1 MGCPNIVLYLYPS
14 PKSRKKKSTAAR
26 QGEESLKSGQKQRA
40 LEQFTESVPGLQ
52 FLSSFNRKRVVKDV
66 GLTENGDTLNH
77 PVVMDDH
84 GLVLKSMVTCGSLGK
99 CGFD

>member
-66 GLTENGDTLNH
+66 GLTENGL
-77 PVVMDDH
+77 
-84 GLVLKSMVTCGSLGK
+84 LVKK
-99 CGFD
+99 